1 MGIDVMH
8 MNLHKTFSTPHGGG
22 GPGAG
27 PVAVKQMLAPHLP
40 VPLVARSRSGGFEW
54 RSDLPGTIGRLHGQH
69 GNVGMLVR
77 AYTYILSLGAE
88 GLRRCSEMAVLNA
101 NYLLARLAGT
111 FHVPYPGTV
120 MHECVLSDR
129 NLAETGVTTLD
140 VAKRLIDHGYHP
152 PTIYF
157 PLIVPGALM
166 IEPTESES
174 LEGLDRFADALLSI
188 AEEARS
194 EPETVRSAPHRTRL
208 RRLDETLAARKPV
221 LRWQP
226 DDSSR

>member
-1 MGIDVMH
+1 
-8 MNLHKTFSTPHGGG
+8 
-22 GPGAG
+22 
-27 PVAVKQMLAPHLP
+27 
-40 VPLVARSRSGGFEW
+40 
-54 RSDLPGTIGRLHGQH
+54 
-69 GNVGMLVR
+69 MLVR

-129 NLAETGVTTLD
+129 NLAETGVTTMD

-194 EPETVRSAPHRTRL
+194 DPETVRSAPHRTRL

>member
-1 MGIDVMH
+1 
-8 MNLHKTFSTPHGGG
+8 
-22 GPGAG
+22 
-27 PVAVKQMLAPHLP
+27 
-40 VPLVARSRSGGFEW
+40 
-54 RSDLPGTIGRLHGQH
+54 
-69 GNVGMLVR
+69 
-77 AYTYILSLGAE
+77 
-88 GLRRCSEMAVLNA
+88 MAVLNA
-101 NYLLARLAGT
+101 NYLLARLRDV

-174 LEGLDRFADALLSI
+174 LEGLDRFADALLEI
-188 AEEARS
+188 AAEARTS
-194 EPETVRSAPHRTRL
+194 PETVRSAPHRTRL

-226 DDSSR
+226 GDT